1 MGCRSSSYE
10 VEQPRPRDSM
20 RITHIPQYK
29 SIPGF
34 TTEILS
40 DHPSLISRDS
50 RGKPRLLLALGDGA
64 EECRGLGMHGAGR
77 RDIVAFT
84 PSEAR
89 RADRQNSLS
98 VHPSAARHA
107 LQDWG
112 WMEHVAGREL

>member
-1 MGCRSSSYE
+1 MGCRSNSYE
-10 VEQPRPRDSM
+10 VEQPSPRDSM

-40 DHPSLISRDS
+40 DHPILISRDS
-50 RGKPRLLLALGDGA
+50 RKPRLLLALGDGA
-64 EECRGLGMHGAGR
+64 EECSGLGMHGAGR
-77 RDIVAFT
+77 RDIVAFN

-98 VHPSAARHA
+98 VHLTTARHD
-107 LQDWG
+107 LQNSG
-112 WMEHVAGREL
+112 RVEYVTGREW